1 MDNAYTKAKEPIL
14 SHTHRALVL
23 IVRWLTIQPISVR
36 CFFVVEFFV
45 WILILIKFIFS
56 AVIDVATGEYGHE
69 YIDKMISSVD
79 NGRCLN
85 WAPYDAITE
94 NNYCNEKLTGDT
106 LFLDEL
112 EEDINPEHLRSRSS
126 SWEQFWTLYKRRTIQ
141 MWRDSVSLARKP
153 ILLHKIHPKI
163 PYWLALFI
171 LELLQTA
178 NLHDILFGVG
188 CWWYLPRNR

>member
-1 MDNAYTKAKEPIL
+1 M
-14 SHTHRALVL
+14 
-23 IVRWLTIQPISVR
+23 
-36 CFFVVEFFV
+36 
-45 WILILIKFIFS
+45 
-56 AVIDVATGEYGHE
+56 IDVATGEYGHE

-141 MWRDSVSLARKP
+141 MWRDSVSFARKP
-153 ILLHKIHPKI
+153 ILLHKIQKKF
-163 PYWLALFI
+163 PY
-171 LELLQTA
+171 
-178 NLHDILFGVG
+178 
-188 CWWYLPRNR
+188 